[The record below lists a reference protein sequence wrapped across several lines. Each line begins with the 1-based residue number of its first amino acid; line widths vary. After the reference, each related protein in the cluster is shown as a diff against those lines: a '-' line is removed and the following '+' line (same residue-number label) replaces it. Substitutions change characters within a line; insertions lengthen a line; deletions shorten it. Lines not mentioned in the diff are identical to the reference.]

1 MENVQIKQ
9 IIEKELKNY
18 DVSNYE
24 FNDVYD
30 SIKHR
35 NDKSEIRSIIEIV
48 TYFDN
53 GCMDMKDI
61 TIFKP
66 QLALKENDIKMACE
80 KAFA

>member
-9 IIEKELKNY
+9 IIEEELKNY
-18 DVSNYE
+18 GVFNYE

-35 NDKSEIRSIIEIV
+35 NDKSEIRSVIEAV
-48 TYFDN
+48 AYFND
-53 GCMDMKDI
+53 GTMDMKNI

-66 QLALKENDIKMACE
+66 QAALKASDIKLACQ
-80 KAFA
+80 KQFA

>member
-1 MENVQIKQ
+1 MENIQIKQ
-9 IIEKELKNY
+9 IIEEELKNY
-18 DVSNYE
+18 GVSNYE

-35 NDKSEIRSIIEIV
+35 NDKSEIRSIIEII

-66 QLALKENDIKMACE
+66 QLALKENDIKIACK

>member
-9 IIEKELKNY
+9 IIEEELKNY
-18 DVSNYE
+18 GVSNYT

-35 NDKSEIRSIIEIV
+35 NDKSEIRSVIEAV
-48 TYFDN
+48 AYFND
-53 GCMDMKDI
+53 GTMDMKNI

-66 QLALKENDIKMACE
+66 QAALKASDIKLACQ
-80 KAFA
+80 KQFA

>member
-9 IIEKELKNY
+9 IIEQELSQYGLTNY
-18 DVSNYE
+18 N

-30 SIKHR
+30 SIKHH
-35 NDKSEIRSIIEIV
+35 NDQSEIRSIIEAV
-48 TYFDN
+48 AYFND
-53 GCMDMKDI
+53 GTMDMKDI

-66 QLALKENDIKMACE
+66 QIALKENDIKIACQ